1 MVSKLSQ
8 GRLAGMEAGV
18 GLCEK
23 VGHCRQVGAGISF
36 STAMGE
42 GMNGYGSITCGL
54 M

>member
-8 GRLAGMEAGV
+8 GSLAGV

-23 VGHCRQVGAGISF
+23 VVTVGKWEQVF
-36 STAMGE
+36 STVMGE
-42 GMNGYGSITCGL
+42 GMNGYGSVRCGL